1 MNNPEEAPTQGQSC
15 WVSRTKEWQIISE
28 QSVKTERNVL
38 NSAAQFTM
46 NSTAFKPT
54 LVHSDEFWNLQAT
67 TVTSET
73 QQPLPGSLET
83 LPRRAAA
90 VSLTFWKDN
99 SSHIPLPTYSCMY
112 YIQKKNYNLNSDPFK
127 SILIIWFTHRISI
140 EQNFD
145 VENLCQNFSVRKS
158 SSFFYRAQHSCGG
171 HIKRCENNPKFHCPF
186 LHFCIMSFSSLKG
199 GKHLL

>member
-1 MNNPEEAPTQGQSC
+1 MSSGISRLPQWLRRPNSLYQVPWKRCQGEQLRSP
-15 WVSRTKEWQIISE
+15 WHSEKIIA
-28 QSVKTERNVL
+28 RIFL
-38 NSAAQFTM
+38 YLLI
-46 NSTAFKPT
+46 
-54 LVHSDEFWNLQAT
+54 LVCIIF
-67 TVTSET
+67 
-73 QQPLPGSLET
+73 
-83 LPRRAAA
+83 R
-90 VSLTFWKDN
+90 
-99 SSHIPLPTYSCMY
+99 
-112 YIQKKNYNLNSDPFK
+112 KKNYNLNSDPFK

-158 SSFFYRAQHSCGG
+158 SSFFYRAQHSGGG